1 MLDARG
7 GGVDDAGHD
16 DLVGAEVARLH
27 RLLEERD
34 LVDVARV
41 GRLEDDV
48 LGLHVGH
55 DRPERGGVD
64 VVVVRARV
72 VAPAHVV
79 AHLLAQG

>member
-1 MLDARG
+1 M
-7 GGVDDAGHD
+7 
-16 DLVGAEVARLH
+16 
-27 RLLEERD
+27 
-34 LVDVARV
+34 DVARV
-41 GRLEDDV
+41 GRLEHDV
-48 LGLHVGH
+48 LGVHVGH